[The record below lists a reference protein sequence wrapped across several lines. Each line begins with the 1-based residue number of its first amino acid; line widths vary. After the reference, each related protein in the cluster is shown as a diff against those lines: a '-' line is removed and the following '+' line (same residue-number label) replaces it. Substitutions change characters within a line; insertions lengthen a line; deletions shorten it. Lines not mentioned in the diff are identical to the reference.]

1 MRIDM
6 AFTTFQVFFRFSFWL
21 QFIWR
26 DIFASLLLLKFEL
39 IVLTNYSYVVKNSQ
53 EFDAFDFDEIFY
65 QQKANF
71 PCFFI
76 KANLSRT
83 RNLLIV
89 TYFSNYISN
98 RLVFLLYE
106 NNQNSNSNSRTRSVF
121 WVAKFILNITQ
132 PFHKTVK
139 TWEKS
144 IKKSIFK
151 DGKFN

>member
-1 MRIDM
+1 M
-6 AFTTFQVFFRFSFWL
+6 AFTTSTFDF
-21 QFIWR
+21 
-26 DIFASLLLLKFEL
+26 
-39 IVLTNYSYVVKNSQ
+39 NS
-53 EFDAFDFDEIFY
+53 FDEIFLLLYFYLNLNSLFWRTFHMLWKTRKNLTHLILTRFFY
-65 QQKANF
+65 QQKADF
-71 PCFFI
+71 PCIFI

-98 RLVFLLYE
+98 RLIFLLYE

-139 TWEKS
+139 TWEKF
-144 IKKSIFK
+144 IKNQFSKMVKSI
-151 DGKFN
+151 

>member
-1 MRIDM
+1 M
-6 AFTTFQVFFRFSFWL
+6 FFLFNFWL
-21 QFIWR
+21 WFSWR

-39 IVLTNYSYVVKNSQ
+39 IVLTNFSYVVKNSQ

-65 QQKANF
+65 KQKANF

-83 RNLLIV
+83 RNLNCYLLFKL
-89 TYFSNYISN
+89 YFQSFFWIFEI
-98 RLVFLLYE
+98 FLLYE
-106 NNQNSNSNSRTRSVF
+106 NNQNSNSNSRIRSVF

-144 IKKSIFK
+144 IKNQFSKMVKSI
-151 DGKFN
+151 

>member
-1 MRIDM
+1 MNSLFWR
-6 AFTTFQVFFRFSFWL
+6 TFHTLWKTRKNLTHLILTRF
-21 QFIWR
+21 
-26 DIFASLLLLKFEL
+26 
-39 IVLTNYSYVVKNSQ
+39 
-53 EFDAFDFDEIFY
+53 FY

-76 KANLSRT
+76 KAIYLE
-83 RNLLIV
+83 LEIWIV

-98 RLVFLLYE
+98 RLVFWIFGIFLLHEY
-106 NNQNSNSNSRTRSVF
+106 NQNSNSNSRTRSVF

-132 PFHKTVK
+132 PFHKAVK

-151 DGKFN
+151 DGKVNFNSVFFCVCVY